1 LFAKGWLGRKYFIVL
16 VKERKHVF
24 KHNKAHSGVCGNI
37 FEIIDKGKAKM
48 QQQGKCKNSEYYFSK
63 SFHARQLLLTSY

>member
-1 LFAKGWLGRKYFIVL
+1 LFAKGGLGRKYFIVL

-24 KHNKAHSGVCGNI
+24 KNNKAHSGICCNV

-48 QQQGKCKNSEYYFSK
+48 QQQGTCKNSEYYFFK
-63 SFHARQLLLTSY
+63 SFHER